1 LNEENKETG
10 KMADSGKIVRIGG
23 GTAFGGDS
31 FYGQNALIQA
41 GCDYIVYDCLAE
53 LTMASL
59 SSDTRNNPDG
69 FMPSFLRDITPYL
82 REMLA
87 KGCKVV
93 TNWGG
98 LNPHGAAEAMRKVLA
113 DMGLSAKIGVVTGDD
128 MRGRIDHF
136 RAQGLKEIF
145 SGEPL
150 PDVEFSSMNAYFG
163 GFPIARALA
172 EGADI
177 VLTGRVVDS
186 ALALGPL
193 IHEFGWTPDDYDKLA
208 SGTLIGHLTECSTQ
222 VTGGT
227 FTDWELVPDPAN
239 IGNPIAE
246 CRADG
251 TFVLT
256 KPEGTGGLVSVGT
269 VAEQMIYEV
278 SDPQAYIV
286 PDAVCDFSEVVMTPD
301 GENRVLVTNCK
312 GYPPTDSYKVCATY
326 SRGWRATA
334 VQPIV
339 GINAPAKAARQAEA
353 LFERTNIVLRDRN
366 AKPLNDTHLEIIG
379 AESSYG
385 PRSRAGAARE
395 VMAMISVTHDEPI
408 GPEVFIRE
416 QQSSISSMSPG
427 TTIAPGGVGGAA
439 SIRPLMYVFLFLVKK
454 SDFTPEVWLDGRQL
468 DFASQPSRWFADGM
482 IVRPPEPPRPADA
495 EAELTVPLISLA
507 WARSGDKGNL
517 FNVGIFAREPG
528 YAPYIAAALDA
539 GAVGKWY
546 AHLISDAEPRID
558 RFVLPGTHGLNFVVN
573 NSLQGGGASCLRLD
587 PVAKSMGQM
596 LLEYPVPVSREIAE
610 QLGVL
615 EPA

>member
-1 LNEENKETG
+1 
-10 KMADSGKIVRIGG
+10 MADSGRIVRIGG
-23 GTAFGGDS
+23 GTAFGADS
-31 FYGQNALIQA
+31 FYGHNALIQA

-53 LTMASL
+53 LTLASM
-59 SSDTRNNPDG
+59 SSDTRSNPDG
-69 FMPSFLRDITPYL
+69 FQPGFLRDITPYL
-82 REMLA
+82 RDMLA
-87 KGCKVV
+87 RGCKVV

-98 LNPHGAAEAMRKVLA
+98 LNPHGAAEAMRKVLT

-136 RAQGLKEIF
+136 RAQGITEMF
-145 SGEPL
+145 SGEPV
-150 PDVEFSSMNAYFG
+150 PDDVEFSSMNAYFG

-208 SGTLIGHLTECSTQ
+208 AGTLIGHLTECSTQ

-227 FTDWELVPDPAN
+227 FTDWEDVPDPAN

-251 TFVLT
+251 SFVLT

-301 GENRVLVTNCK
+301 GENRVLVTGTR
-312 GYPPTDSYKVCATY
+312 GYAPTDTYKVCATF

-334 VQPIV
+334 VQPII
-339 GINAPAKAARQAEA
+339 GINAPAKAQRQAEA
-353 LFERTNIVLRDRN
+353 LFERTNNVLRDRN
-366 AKPLNDTHLEIIG
+366 AKPLNDTYVEIVG

-385 PRSRAGAARE
+385 PRSRGGAARE
-395 VMAMISVTHDEPI
+395 VVAMISVTHDEPI
-408 GPEVFIRE
+408 GPEIFMKE
-416 QQSSISSMSPG
+416 QTSSISSMSPG
-427 TTIAPGGVGGAA
+427 TTVPLGGMGGAGA
-439 SIRPLMYVFLFLVKK
+439 IRPLMYVFLFLVKK
-454 SDFTPEVWLDGRQL
+454 ADFTPEVWLDGKRL
-468 DFASQPSRWFADGM
+468 DFSSQPSRWFTPDM
-482 IVRPPEPPRPADA
+482 IVRPSEPARPDDA
-495 EAELTVPLISLA
+495 EVDLTVPLISLA

-517 FNVGIFAREPG
+517 FNVGVFAREPRF
-528 YAPYIAAALDA
+528 APYIAAALSA
-539 GAVGKWY
+539 GEVGQWY
-546 AHLISDAEPRID
+546 AHLIDDAEPQID
-558 RFVLPGTHGLNFVVN
+558 RFVLPGTHGLNFVVK

-587 PVAKSMGQM
+587 PVAKGMGQM
-596 LLEYPVPVSREIAE
+596 LLEFPVPVSRAIAE

-615 EPA
+615 EAA